1 MTHVVLLGDS
11 IFDNAVYVPGGTPV
25 IDHLKSELPAGWEAT
40 LRAVD
45 GDVITDVHNQTDL
58 LPDTVTHFVISVGG
72 NDALQELGVIS
83 EPVNTVAEALF
94 RFSEIRTVFIKNYRA
109 MLRHVMSFG
118 LPVAVCTIYNN
129 VPGLG
134 DIEKTA
140 LALYNEAILSEA
152 SIHGL
157 PIVDLRIIC
166 NDAQDYSE
174 ISPIEPSDAG
184 GKEIAV
190 AISAL
195 LKTHDFGS
203 RNGVL
208 FSGL

>member
-25 IDHLKSELPAGWEAT
+25 IDHLKSELPAGWKAT

-45 GDVITDVHNQTDL
+45 GDVINDVLNQTEL

-83 EPVNTVAEALF
+83 EPVNAIAEALY
-94 RFSEIRTVFIKNYRA
+94 RFAEIRKVFRTRYRE
-109 MLRHVMSFG
+109 MLRHVMGFG
-118 LPVAVCTIYNN
+118 LPVSVCTIYNN

-140 LALYNEAILSEA
+140 LALYNETILSEA
-152 SIHGL
+152 SLHGL
-157 PIVDLRIIC
+157 PVVDLRIIC
-166 NDAQDYSE
+166 NDAQDYSD

-184 GKEIAV
+184 GRKIAV

-195 LKTHDFGS
+195 LNTHDFSS

-208 FSGL
+208 FSRL